1 MTHQEN
7 YLMWVK
13 DAHAME
19 KQAESMLEKM
29 ASRLE
34 HYPDLRSRIE
44 QHIEETRQ
52 QQTLVQSVIDRYD
65 TSSSTLKDTMGK
77 VAAFGQAMGGMMADD
92 EVVKGAISG
101 YVFENLEIASY
112 TSLIAAAELVG
123 DQEGARIFE
132 QIREQEVAM
141 ADWSLK
147 HLPDVTEQFM
157 VRSAAPGVEAKKNNP
172 QHQRAACPDAGRFVD

>member
-1 MTHQEN
+1 MTHEKN
-7 YLMWVK
+7 YLDWVR

-34 HYPDLRSRIE
+34 HYPDLKARLE
-44 QHIEETRQ
+44 QHIDETRQ
-52 QQTLVQSVIDRYD
+52 HQALVQSVIDRYD
-65 TSSSTLKDTMGK
+65 TSSSALKDTMGK
-77 VAAFGQAMGGMMADD
+77 LSAFGQAMGGMMAED

-141 ADWSLK
+141 ADWALQ

-157 VRSAAPGVEAKKNNP
+157 VRSAADGVEAKK
-172 QHQRAACPDAGRFVD
+172 

>member
-1 MTHQEN
+1 MTHEEN
-7 YLMWVK
+7 YLTWVK

-123 DQEGARIFE
+123 DHEGARIFE

-157 VRSAAPGVEAKKNNP
+157 VRSAAPGVEAKK
-172 QHQRAACPDAGRFVD
+172 

>member
-7 YLMWVK
+7 YLAWVK

-29 ASRLE
+29 AGRLE
-34 HYPDLRSRIE
+34 HYPDLKARIK

-52 QQTLVQSVIDRYD
+52 QQVLVQSVIDRFD
-65 TSSSTLKDTMGK
+65 TSHSTLKDAVGK
-77 VAAFGQAMGGMMADD
+77 LSALGQAMGGMLADD

-123 DQEGARIFE
+123 DREGARIFA
-132 QIREQEVAM
+132 QIREEEVAM
-141 ADWSLK
+141 ADWALK

-157 VRSAAPGVEAKKNNP
+157 VRSAAPGVEAKK
-172 QHQRAACPDAGRFVD
+172 

>member
-1 MTHQEN
+1 MTNEEN
-7 YLMWVK
+7 YLAWVK

-29 ASRLE
+29 ADRLE
-34 HYPDLRSRIE
+34 HYPDLKARIQ

-52 QQTLVQSVIDRYD
+52 QQVMVQSVIDRFD
-65 TSSSTLKDTMGK
+65 TSSSTFKDTLGK
-77 VAAFGQAMGGMMADD
+77 LSAFGQAMGGMMADD

-112 TSLIAAAELVG
+112 TSLIAAAEVVG
-123 DQEGARIFE
+123 DVEGARIFS

-147 HLPDVTEQFM
+147 HLPDVTEQFL
-157 VRSAAPGVEAKKNNP
+157 VRSAAPGVEAKK
-172 QHQRAACPDAGRFVD
+172 